1 MTLYPYIKLLCD
13 TTLFFRCPFAKY
25 FVFVFSKINFLPY
38 YISATIRYTHSL
50 FKSHFSEKTKN
61 ILFFAIVLQILLF
74 ISGTVETN
82 PGPDTSKKNNL
93 SFAVWNLDSLPAR
106 DFARIPLIETL
117 QATYDFDMFGVCES
131 MLTGNISNEDILI
144 NGFHP
149 IPLGLTKLLISE
161 MGAFVYISRNP
172 YPSRID
178 VT

>member
-1 MTLYPYIKLLCD
+1 M
-13 TTLFFRCPFAKY
+13 FFIFLQDSLIIYNRVIVRA
-25 FVFVFSKINFLPY
+25 INDK
-38 YISATIRYTHSL
+38 RYD
-50 FKSHFSEKTKN
+50 KRMINEKTKN

-82 PGPDTSKKNNL
+82 PRPDTSEKKTL

-144 NGFHP
+144 NGFSP
-149 IPLGLTKLLISE
+149 NPFRSDNANIRNGGRLSIFQGILTHQE
-161 MGAFVYISRNP
+161 
-172 YPSRID
+172 
-178 VT
+178 